1 MAKITNL
8 NEVQEMAAIII
19 DGNDY
24 DLTARIGRDRAIW
37 CLVAIYTTNDI
48 CKGYGQDFYPLDAL
62 NVNDGYNKVSVISF
76 DNGISVIDSGYM
88 SRYTDRFPLCGY
100 ESLYDDLY
108 QIAIDIQA
116 CFDRIA
122 AATT

>member
-1 MAKITNL
+1 MAKVTDL
-8 NEVQEMAAIII
+8 NAVQEMAASII

-24 DLTARIGRDRAIW
+24 DLTDRIGRERAIW
-37 CLVAIYTTNDI
+37 CLVAIYTTNDY
-48 CKGYGQDFYPLDAL
+48 CKGYGQDFYPIEAV
-62 NVNDGYNKVSVISF
+62 NENDGYQRVSVISF
-76 DNGISVIDSGYM
+76 DNGVSVIDSGRS
-88 SRYTDRFPLCGY
+88 SRYQDRFTLCGY

-122 AATT
+122 G

>member
-24 DLTARIGRDRAIW
+24 DLPARIGRERAIW
-37 CLVAIYTTNDI
+37 CLVAIYTTNDW
-48 CKGYGQDFYPLDAL
+48 CKGYGQDFYPYDAPSTTYGTD
-62 NVNDGYNKVSVISF
+62 VVSVISF
-76 DNGISVIDSGYM
+76 DNGISVIDSGKM